1 MSDPSGAVTLNPPRS
16 RNLVLQPA
24 GQSARANL
32 QSSVLS
38 PVPLEKWSPHVSDE
52 DRAIISRSHP
62 SGEVPM
68 WGTTRGQLGQMRNK
82 WDRIA
87 AGDAILFLS
96 SSHAYMAATIT
107 HKWISAALADELWP
121 RKQLADGS
129 ELPWELMYSFTEPVE
144 VKLSYS
150 DMSAAAA
157 MVRSLGTRQL
167 NVYGEEI
174 AAAVLGLLG
183 DETSD
188 LLIPPDQIHYSSL
201 VRDFER
207 LDATAA
213 TTRRLEQSYLRSY
226 ILPGRT
232 GVCALCGRKMESVF
246 LVAAHIK
253 RRSDC
258 TDEEKGDLPAVAMA
272 ACKFGCDELY
282 ERGLIWVDAT
292 GRVKRASNLSDGV
305 ALQYWQEHL
314 RGRSVGVWESSPRSR
329 RYFEAHRQRFGHA

>member
-1 MSDPSGAVTLNPPRS
+1 
-16 RNLVLQPA
+16 VLT
-24 GQSARANL
+24 
-32 QSSVLS
+32 
-38 PVPLEKWSPHVSDE
+38 PVPHQKWSPHVSAE
-52 DRAIISRSHP
+52 DRSIITRSHP
-62 SGEVPM
+62 SGDVPM

-87 AGDAILFLS
+87 AGDAILFLA

-107 HKWISAALADELWP
+107 HKWVSAALADELWP
-121 RKQLADGS
+121 RKRLADGS

-144 VKLSYS
+144 IKVSYS
-150 DMSAAAA
+150 DMSAAAST
-157 MVRSLGTRQL
+157 VRSLGTRQL

-183 DETSD
+183 TETSD
-188 LLIPPDQIHYSSL
+188 LLIPPDQIDYPSIA
-201 VRDFER
+201 RDFDR

-226 ILPGRT
+226 ILPGST
-232 GVCALCGRKMESVF
+232 GTCALCGRRMESVF

-253 RRSDC
+253 RRADC
-258 TDEEKGDLPAVAMA
+258 TLEEKNDLPAVAMP

-292 GRVKRASNLSDGV
+292 GRLKKAPNLPVGV
-305 ALQYWQEHL
+305 ALRYWQEHL

-329 RYFEAHRQRFGHA
+329 RYFEAHRQSFGHA